1 MPHSAFGFVIVTAD
15 AGAVFFTMLMVM
27 AAGTM
32 PVVMMIVST
41 FAAVTVIVIVTAAAA
56 ILMFINIFTHNHL
69 SPSPEVALV
78 EVFGSGLNL
87 NHNSLSSP

>member
-1 MPHSAFGFVIVTAD
+1 MPDAAFGFVIVTAD

-41 FAAVTVIVIVTAAAA
+41 FAAVTVIVTAAAA